1 MASLVVSGD
10 TSGSITISAPAVA
23 GTNTLTLPANTGT
36 VITTASSGQSIPK
49 AALPTGSVLQV
60 VQATKTDSF
69 STTSNS
75 FVDITGFS
83 ASITPTSATSK
94 ILVLSTVSA
103 AGNHGTC
110 GYYLKLVRGSTDIFI
125 GDAAGS
131 RVRTTGSNINSD
143 NNFFNTNGFIFLDSP
158 ATTSSTTY
166 KFQIATS
173 FGTNT
178 IGVNRSVN
186 DTDNASIGRG
196 ASSIVLLEIAA

>member
-1 MASLVVSGD
+1 MA
-10 TSGSITISAPAVA
+10 
-23 GTNTLTLPANTGT
+23 LTQVQGGMILA
-36 VITTASSGQSIPK
+36 SGQSIPK

-60 VQATKTDSF
+60 VQVTKTDAF

-75 FVDITGFS
+75 FVDITGLS

-103 AGNHGTC
+103 AGNNATC
-110 GYYLKLVRGSTDIFI
+110 GYYLKLLRGSTDIFI

-131 RVRTTGSNINSD
+131 RTRVTGANINSD
-143 NNFFNTNGFIFLDSP
+143 NNFFNTNGFTFLDSP

-186 DTDNASIGRG
+186 DTDNATIGRG
-196 ASSIVLLEIAA
+196 PSSIVLMEIAA

>member
-1 MASLVVSGD
+1 MAVIINASTSTGLVQSAD
-10 TSGSITISAPAVA
+10 TSGIIQFQSNGSTKA
-23 GTNTLTLPANTGT
+23 TLN
-36 VITTASSGQSIPK
+36 SSGFSYPG
-49 AALPTGSVLQV
+49 AVLQV
-60 VQATKTDSF
+60 VQVTKTDAF

-75 FVDITGFS
+75 FVDITGLS

-103 AGNHGTC
+103 AGNNATC
-110 GYYLKLVRGSTDIFI
+110 GYYLKLLRGSTDIFI

-131 RVRTTGSNINSD
+131 RIRVTASNINSD
-143 NNFFNTNGFIFLDSP
+143 NNFFTTNGLTFLDSP

-173 FGTNT
+173 FGTST

-186 DTDNASIGRG
+186 DTDNANTGRG
-196 ASSIVLLEIAA
+196 PSSIVLMEIAA